1 MDKKEILRKI
11 EERTGNTMVSTIGIE
26 ITDFG
31 EEYLCG
37 KMPVDDRTKQPFGLL
52 HGGASVAFAETLGS
66 MGAGMHV
73 DLENYSVVGIEINS
87 SHLKAMKEGWV
98 YGKAVPIRIGRKI
111 QVCDKDIKDK
121 KDNISDEIE
130 SLKEDLAE
138 ANDCLL
144 YTSDAADE

>member
-52 HGGASVAFAETLGS
+52 HGGASVALAETLGS

-87 SHLKAMKEGWV
+87 SHLKAMKDGWV
-98 YGKAVPIRIGRKI
+98 YGKAIPIRIGRKI
-111 QVCDKDIKDK
+111 QVWDIDIKDE
-121 KDNISDEIE
+121 KDNMVCKSR
-130 SLKEDLAE
+130 LTLAVIKK
-138 ANDCLL
+138 NDK
-144 YTSDAADE
+144 